1 MPEKIC
7 EVPCPIIDT
16 KLEKVWIGIK
26 DKVSLKIFIPTVMLI
41 IGLGWYMAKEINS
54 INVSIGKIEI
64 QLQFMNGKGEG
75 K

>member
-16 KLEKVWIGIK
+16 KLEKVWAGIRG
-26 DKVSLKIFIPTVMLI
+26 KVHLTIFIPTVMLI

-54 INVSIGKIEI
+54 INVSIGKIET
-64 QLQFMNGKGEG
+64 QLQLMNGKGERR
-75 K
+75 